1 MNSVSEHLIYS
12 KFIVMLFEMTVNM
25 LQIPL
30 QTYSPRYNK
39 ETELSSSHSKNKKT
53 RIKLRTA
60 SYEPGKAFGL

>member
-1 MNSVSEHLIYS
+1 MNSVSEHPIDP

-39 ETELSSSHSKNKKT
+39 ETQLSSSHSKNKKT
-53 RIKLRTA
+53 RTKLRTP
-60 SYEPGKAFGL
+60 SQELGKAFGL